1 MLEVAGISKRF
12 GGLAVLSDIGF
23 AVPAGVILGLIG
35 PNGAGKTTLFNILSG
50 FVAGDT
56 GTVRL
61 QGRDVTA
68 LAPEQRARLGLART
82 FQLVKPFDRLS
93 VLENVMI
100 GAFAADRSRALAAR
114 RATEALDRVGLSEWR
129 DERPGALTLANR
141 KRMELARCIAMAPQ
155 LLLLDEVM
163 CGLNPTEFA
172 AMIELIRSIR
182 DERVTIL
189 FVEHIMEAIAELADD
204 ILVLAAGRIL
214 ARGAPQTVLRDPAV
228 IAAYLGE
235 SEIYAE
241 G

>member
-1 MLEVAGISKRF
+1 MLEVSGVSKRF

-23 AVPAGVILGLIG
+23 AVPAGLILGLIG

-50 FVAGDT
+50 FVASDA

-61 QGRDVTA
+61 QDRDITT

-100 GAFAADRSRALAAR
+100 GAFAVDRSPALAAR
-114 RATEALDRVGLSEWR
+114 RAAEALERVGLAEWR

-141 KRMELARCIAMAPQ
+141 KRMELARCIATAPQ
-155 LLLLDEVM
+155 ILLLDEVM

-172 AMIELIRSIR
+172 EMIELIRSIR
-182 DERVTIL
+182 DERVTIV

-214 ARGAPQTVLRDPAV
+214 ARGAPQVVLRDPAV

-235 SEIYAE
+235 SDSYAE